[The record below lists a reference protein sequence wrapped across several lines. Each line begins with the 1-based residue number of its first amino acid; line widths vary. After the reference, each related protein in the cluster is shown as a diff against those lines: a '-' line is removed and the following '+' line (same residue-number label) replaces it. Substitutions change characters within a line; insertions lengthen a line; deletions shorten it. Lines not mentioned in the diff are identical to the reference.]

1 MRWTVTKVSDVGT
14 AHPAVARLMLQ
25 TSDLLGATS
34 YTKEQRDELATLYY
48 KELYPVLIECW
59 KAKDALEA
67 DILKSVE
74 SSGQDKKDSRVF
86 HLHAVDQL
94 EQRAEHF
101 LYQAKNYLRNTLRV
115 WNWFYGSDFDEAS
128 AYILNGSETKS
139 KLETWAE
146 GKFGA
151 DDARTKLIRSE
162 QEWAVPLIRMRN
174 ALEHPGRKSGTVYIE
189 NIKAVGD
196 QLVWPTWRRNDE
208 PPAHMIATMD
218 NMLHGMLEM
227 GEDILVVNIRPTL
240 SPMFDIYAIPE
251 NERDPK
257 QPARLRVGA
266 TPEFSKMMIEK
277 LKEAPPK
284 A

>member
-14 AHPAVARLMLQ
+14 THPAVARLMLQ

-34 YTKEQRDELATLYY
+34 YTKEQRDELATIYY

-59 KAKDALEA
+59 KAKDALET

-74 SSGQDKKDSRVF
+74 SSGQDKKDPRVF

-101 LYQAKNYLRNTLRV
+101 LYQAKNYLRNTLRI
-115 WNWFYGSDFDEAS
+115 WNWFYGSDLDEAS

-151 DDARTKLIRSE
+151 DDARTKVIRSE

-174 ALEHPGRKSGTVYIE
+174 ALEHPGRRSGTVHIE

-227 GEDILVVNIRPTL
+227 GEDILTVNIRPKL
-240 SPMFDIYAIPE
+240 SPMFDIYSIPE
-251 NERDPK
+251 NERDPQ

-266 TPEFSKMMIEK
+266 TPEFQQMMATK
-277 LKEAPPK
+277 LKETSTK